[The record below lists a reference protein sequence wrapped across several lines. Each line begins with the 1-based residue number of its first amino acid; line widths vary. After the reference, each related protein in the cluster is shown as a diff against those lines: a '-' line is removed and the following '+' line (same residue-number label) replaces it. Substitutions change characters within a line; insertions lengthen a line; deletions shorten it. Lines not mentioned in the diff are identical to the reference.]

1 MSSMDVGTPRFY
13 CDRINYLLSRGVAQD
28 GNFDAQATNSGNNL
42 VGPEAGY
49 SEADLFDM
57 RPLNL
62 VSFDTTAD
70 SGDDHVVIS
79 IDTQSNATN
88 KSFVAILNHNLNSC
102 TGMVRI
108 RSSNTAGDVEVA
120 DLGSAT
126 AVTSITDIVNGDIS
140 SGFVKPDVDG
150 STIITWDAT
159 NASSFYRYWGIQ
171 FEGSNSNKFHGST
184 KLTVGAIL
192 MGEIYD
198 MPNSPNMAVVR
209 SISFD
214 GLNTVQQS
222 EGGQR
227 YSNLRSYGRTA
238 SSTSKSPFTTSANG
252 YQSHGGRIIY
262 DLGFSFLSSANLM
275 PTEYDIIPDDEDT
288 FVGDV
293 WNMTNGNHL
302 PFIFSVDKDS
312 TGADAESETI
322 FARFANSSLDMTQV
336 SHKLWDISL
345 SIEEEF

>member
-28 GNFDAQATNSGNNL
+28 GNFDVMGVSNTIAIQTG
-42 VGPEAGY
+42 
-49 SEADLFDM
+49 SEAELFDM
-57 RPLNL
+57 RPLNK
-62 VSFDTTAD
+62 VDFNTSAAT
-70 SGDDHVVIS
+70 GDHVLIN
-79 IDTQSNATN
+79 IDTQNADRPV
-88 KSFVAILNHNLNSC
+88 SFVAILNHNCNSANA
-102 TGMVRI
+102 RI
-108 RSSNTAGDVEVA
+108 KIRGSDTESHVA
-120 DLGSAT
+120 VVDMASAQYPT
-126 AVTSITDIVNGDIS
+126 IKQIVNGDAVS
-140 SGFVKPDVDG
+140 TSVVTPATDG
-150 STIITWDAT
+150 STIISWT
-159 NASSFYRYWGIQ
+159 NTGGEQTYRYWGIQ
-171 FEGSNSNKFHGST
+171 FEGDSAFDGT
-184 KLTVGAIL
+184 TDLFVGCIL
-192 MGEIYD
+192 MGEIYN
-198 MPNSPNMAVVR
+198 MPNSPNMAVTR

-262 DLGFSFLSSANLM
+262 DMSFSFLSSANLM

-293 WNMTNGNHL
+293 WNMVSGSHL

-312 TGADAESETI
+312 EGDNAESEHI

-336 SHKLWDISL
+336 SHKLWDLSL

>member
-1 MSSMDVGTPRFY
+1 
-13 CDRINYLLSRGVAQD
+13 
-28 GNFDAQATNSGNNL
+28 
-42 VGPEAGY
+42 
-49 SEADLFDM
+49 
-57 RPLNL
+57 
-62 VSFDTTAD
+62 
-70 SGDDHVVIS
+70 
-79 IDTQSNATN
+79 
-88 KSFVAILNHNLNSC
+88 
-102 TGMVRI
+102 
-108 RSSNTAGDVEVA
+108 
-120 DLGSAT
+120 
-126 AVTSITDIVNGDIS
+126 
-140 SGFVKPDVDG
+140 
-150 STIITWDAT
+150 
-159 NASSFYRYWGIQ
+159 
-171 FEGSNSNKFHGST
+171 
-184 KLTVGAIL
+184 
-192 MGEIYD
+192 
-198 MPNSPNMAVVR
+198 MPNSPNMAVTR

-252 YQSHGGRIIY
+252 YQSHGGRIMY

-275 PTEYDIIPDDEDT
+275 PAEYDIIPDVEDT

-312 TGADAESETI
+312 TGDNAESEHI

-345 SIEEEF
+345 AIEEEF

>member
-1 MSSMDVGTPRFY
+1 MANMDIGTPRFY
-13 CDRINYLLSRGVAQD
+13 CDRINYLLSRGVAQN
-28 GNFDAQATNSGNNL
+28 GNFDVMGVSNTIAVQNG
-42 VGPEAGY
+42 
-49 SEADLFDM
+49 SEAELFDM
-57 RPLNL
+57 RPLNK
-62 VSFDTTAD
+62 VDFNTSAAT
-70 SGDDHVVIS
+70 GDHVLIN
-79 IDTQSNATN
+79 IDTQNADRAV
-88 KSFVAILNHNLNSC
+88 SFVAILNHNCN
-102 TGMVRI
+102 TADAKIRI
-108 RSSNTAGDVEVA
+108 RGSDTEAHVA
-120 DLGSAT
+120 VVDMASASYPTLGE
-126 AVTSITDIVNGDIS
+126 IVNGDSVSTSI
-140 SGFVKPDVDG
+140 VTPTTDG
-150 STIITWDAT
+150 STIVTWT
-159 NASSFYRYWGIQ
+159 GGEQTYRYWGIQ
-171 FEGSNSNKFHGST
+171 FEGDSSFDGT
-184 KLTVGAIL
+184 TDLFVGCIL
-192 MGEIYD
+192 LGEIYD
-198 MPNSPNMAVVR
+198 MPNSPNMAVTR

-252 YQSHGGRIIY
+252 YQSHGGRIMY

-275 PTEYDIIPDDEDT
+275 PAEYDIIPDVEDT

-312 TGADAESETI
+312 TGDNAESEHI

-345 SIEEEF
+345 AIEEEF